1 MSNSISYAKAGMLN
15 FLGSA
20 PAWYKNVIIA
30 FLIINPIVAHYSMFV
45 AGWLLVIEFIFT
57 LAMALDCYPLEAGG
71 LLVIEACFIGMTD
84 MHHVTEE
91 IKANLEVIMLLMFMV
106 AGIYFVRDFL
116 LFFFTKLLVKVRSS
130 VLLAF
135 MFCLMSGI
143 LSAFVDALTV
153 LAIIISTGVG
163 LYQLYMNIIT
173 NNNAM
178 ALISTNDNLVPE
190 EHKKNLEEFRAFLR
204 SLLMHSA
211 IGTTL
216 GGVCTIVGEPQNLI
230 IGDVCGWKFIDYA
243 LRMAPIS
250 IPVMVCG
257 LITCVF
263 IEKFKLFG
271 YGHKMPDAVYQII
284 VQKDAEQTKALTRRD
299 KLNLIVQF
307 LCVVWLVVALGFH
320 LASVGIIGLSVIV
333 LATALCGVTSEDA
346 VGKSFTESM
355 PFCALLCVFFTVVTV
370 ISTQKLFDPII
381 AWVFS
386 TPEEYHLPIIYMA
399 NGIISSVSDNV
410 FVATIYIEQVRDSL
424 LAGIITPEQFN
435 ELAIAI
441 NAGTN
446 LPSVATPNGQ
456 AAFLFLLTSPI
467 AALIRLPYFKMMY
480 MALPYTI
487 VLTIVGLLA
496 TWFIMPEL
504 TGQMIKNGLVHGAS
518 IELIQGQMRQN

>member
-1 MSNSISYAKAGMLN
+1 MSTSLSYAKAGMLN

-20 PAWYKNVIIA
+20 PAWYKNIIIA

-45 AGWLLVIEFIFT
+45 DGWLLVVEFIFT
-57 LAMALDCYPLEAGG
+57 LAMALECYPLEAGG
-71 LLVIEACFIGMTD
+71 LLVIEACFLGMTD
-84 MHHVTEE
+84 MHHVTKE
-91 IKANLEVIMLLMFMV
+91 IESNLEVIMLLMFMV
-106 AGIYFVRDFL
+106 AGIHFIRDFL

-135 MFCLMSGI
+135 MFCFMSAI

-153 LAIIISTGVG
+153 LAIIISTCVG

-173 NNNAM
+173 DNNAL
-178 ALISTNDNLVPE
+178 ALVSSNDNLVPD
-190 EHKKNLEEFRAFLR
+190 EHKQNLNDFRAFLR

-211 IGTTL
+211 VGTTL
-216 GGVCTIVGEPQNLI
+216 GGICTIVGEPQNLI

-250 IPVMVCG
+250 VPVFVCG
-257 LITCVF
+257 LLTCVL
-263 IEKFKLFG
+263 IEKFKWFG
-271 YGHKMPDAVYQII
+271 YGHKMPDAVYQIM
-284 VQKDAEQTKALTRRD
+284 VKKDEEQTKALTKRD

-307 LCVVWLVVALGFH
+307 GCVVWLVVALGFH
-320 LASVGIIGLSVIV
+320 LASVGVIGLSVIV
-333 LATALCGVTSEDA
+333 LATALCGITSEGP

-355 PFCALLCVFFTVVTV
+355 PFCALLCVFFTVVSV
-370 ISTQKLFDPII
+370 ISTQKLFVPII
-381 AWVFS
+381 DWVFS
-386 TPEEYHLPIIYMA
+386 TPQEFHLPIFYMA

-410 FVATIYIEQVRDSL
+410 FVATIYIQQVRDSL
-424 LAGIITPEQFN
+424 IAGVITPEQFD

-467 AALIRLPYFKMMY
+467 AALIKLPYFKMMY

-487 VLTIVGLLA
+487 VLTIVGLIA

-504 TGQMIKNGLVHGAS
+504 TGQMIKDGLVHGAS
-518 IELIQGQMRQN
+518 LEQIMSHMK

>member
-1 MSNSISYAKAGMLN
+1 MSTSISYAKAGVLN

-30 FLIINPIVAHYSMFV
+30 FLIINPIVAQYSLFV

-71 LLVIEACFIGMTD
+71 LLVIEACFIGMCD
-84 MHHVTEE
+84 MHQVTKE
-91 IKANLEVIMLLMFMV
+91 IESNLEVIMLLMFMV
-106 AGIYFVRDFL
+106 AGIHFVRDFL

-130 VLLAF
+130 VLLAL
-135 MFCLMSGI
+135 MFCFMSAI

-153 LAIIISTGVG
+153 LAIIISTCVG
-163 LYQLYMNIIT
+163 LYQLYMSIIT
-173 NNNAM
+173 DNNAM
-178 ALISTNDNLVPE
+178 SMLANNDSIVPE
-190 EHKKNLEEFRAFLR
+190 EHKKSLDEFRAFLR
-204 SLLMHSA
+204 SILMHSA
-211 IGTTL
+211 VGTTL

-250 IPVMVCG
+250 VPVLVCG
-257 LITCVF
+257 LITCF
-263 IEKFKLFG
+263 IVEHFKLFG
-271 YGHKMPDAVYQII
+271 YGHKMPQAVYDIM
-284 VQKDAEQTKALTRRD
+284 VKKDEEQTKSLTKRD

-307 LCVVWLVVALGFH
+307 CCVIWLVVALGFH
-320 LASVGIIGLSVIV
+320 LASVGVIGLSVII
-333 LATALCGVTSEDA
+333 LATALCGITSEGP
-346 VGKSFTESM
+346 VGKAFTESM

-386 TPEEYHLPIIYMA
+386 TPKELHLPIFYMA

-424 LAGIITPEQFN
+424 LNGVITPEQFD

-467 AALIRLPYFKMMY
+467 ATLIRLPYFKMMY

-487 VLTIVGLLA
+487 VLTVVGLLA
-496 TWFIMPEL
+496 TWFLMPEL
-504 TGQMIKNGLVHGAS
+504 TGWLIREGWVHGAS
-518 IELIQGQMRQN
+518 IELIQGQMK